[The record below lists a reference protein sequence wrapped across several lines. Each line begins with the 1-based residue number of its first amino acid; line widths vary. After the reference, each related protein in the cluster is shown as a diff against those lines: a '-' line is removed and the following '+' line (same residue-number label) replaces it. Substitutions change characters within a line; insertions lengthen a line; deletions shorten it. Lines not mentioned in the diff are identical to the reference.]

1 MNTWTSSKDWLHL
14 VGACVLTADIHCG
27 SIGDRKNSV
36 YAWTL
41 KVWERKGR
49 VARAKH
55 SGEKG
60 PPVTMG
66 GPFSLQSP
74 RLFWARIM
82 LKWANKYLWI
92 ERIQSWSVYG
102 DSNSFSMVV
111 LGKKM
116 DCQKVAPFL
125 RNPPTFKKRTQHFW
139 DSKVSGA
146 FPGGLSA
153 KVFPK
158 MSSTIFKKANPEI
171 FIKILQFW

>member
-1 MNTWTSSKDWLHL
+1 MYVNANCIHLWWAKVYWTHVNADLLHL
-14 VGACVLTADIHCG
+14 KWA
-27 SIGDRKNSV
+27 
-36 YAWTL
+36 
-41 KVWERKGR
+41 KVW
-49 VARAKH
+49 
-55 SGEKG
+55 
-60 PPVTMG
+60 VTR
-66 GPFSLQSP
+66 LHANHIQYP
-74 RLFWARIM
+74 RLFWASIM

-146 FPGGLSA
+146 FPGGLWA
-153 KVFPK
+153 KVFPN
-158 MSSTIFKKANPEI
+158 MSSTIIKKANPEI